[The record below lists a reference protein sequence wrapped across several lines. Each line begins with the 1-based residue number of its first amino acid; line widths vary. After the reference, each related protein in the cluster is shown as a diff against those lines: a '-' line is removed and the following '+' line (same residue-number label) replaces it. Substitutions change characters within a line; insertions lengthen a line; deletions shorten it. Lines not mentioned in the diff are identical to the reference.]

1 MSVKKQEIPAYDARG
16 IQGIGINYATAN
28 CGAAHVRGY
37 TISPEILGLPQ
48 QIDRTT
54 TEGKAGWVKTFQD
67 LTAAID
73 SMGNCLFTSFALG
86 AQEYADLLNA
96 ATGTTWTAEQ
106 LLEIGE
112 RIFNIERMFNK
123 AAGMK
128 AEDDTLPKR
137 LLEEPIKDGPSKG
150 MVSKLSEMLPQ
161 YYEARGWVA
170 AFPTDETLKKLA
182 LDECVGK

>member
-1 MSVKKQEIPAYDARG
+1 
-16 IQGIGINYATAN
+16 
-28 CGAAHVRGY
+28 
-37 TISPEILGLPQ
+37 
-48 QIDRTT
+48 
-54 TEGKAGWVKTFQD
+54 
-67 LTAAID
+67 
-73 SMGNCLFTSFALG
+73 
-86 AQEYADLLNA
+86 
-96 ATGTTWTAEQ
+96 
-106 LLEIGE
+106 
-112 RIFNIERMFNK
+112 
-123 AAGMK
+123 MK